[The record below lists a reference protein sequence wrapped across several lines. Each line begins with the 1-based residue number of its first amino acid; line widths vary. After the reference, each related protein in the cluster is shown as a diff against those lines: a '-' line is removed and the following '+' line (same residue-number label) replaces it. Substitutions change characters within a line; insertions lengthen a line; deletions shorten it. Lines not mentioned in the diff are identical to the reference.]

1 LGRVVLTKQIDESV
15 LLSKGEGVG
24 KVEGWEENGSVL
36 VMATTLSLKVEAE
49 AAVVVM
55 VVVAVVERLEG
66 VAVGAD
72 GKVVMV
78 ELEALK
84 EGGSSGKVVVGILNA
99 RVEEEDA
106 EVVLLGAGA
115 AGHPREAAA
124 GDSQKVVEEVVGWMM
139 EAVVVVVW
147 RAVEEE
153 AGVLRVGE
161 VGARDSSSKTL
172 EFWDREESAVR
183 LSKSSMTSRKRTF
196 R

>member
-1 LGRVVLTKQIDESV
+1 MVLTKQIDESV

-72 GKVVMV
+72 GKAVMV

-106 EVVLLGAGA
+106 EVVLLGAAA

-124 GDSQKVVEEVVGWMM
+124 GDSQKVVEEVVG
-139 EAVVVVVW
+139 
-147 RAVEEE
+147 
-153 AGVLRVGE
+153 
-161 VGARDSSSKTL
+161 
-172 EFWDREESAVR
+172 
-183 LSKSSMTSRKRTF
+183 
-196 R
+196 